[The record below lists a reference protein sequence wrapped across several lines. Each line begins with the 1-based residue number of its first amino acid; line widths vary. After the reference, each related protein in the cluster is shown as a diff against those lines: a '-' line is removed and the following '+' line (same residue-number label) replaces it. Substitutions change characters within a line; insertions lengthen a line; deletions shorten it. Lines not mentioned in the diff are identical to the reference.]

1 MYNVTS
7 YNSMTPMYFIAG
19 RLYDIFLGEI
29 LFNFHSIE
37 ITVKLPQWL
46 VVIGE
51 GGNNS
56 KDGFRAVHL
65 VPSSW
70 YDNLGL
76 IFLLISK
83 CVYSAAP

>member
-1 MYNVTS
+1 MPV
-7 YNSMTPMYFIAG
+7 FRI
-19 RLYDIFLGEI
+19 IVLGFVK
-29 LFNFHSIE
+29 FND
-37 ITVKLPQWL
+37 LAQWL

-65 VPSSW
+65 VPPSW